1 VSLFDKSIKLESG
14 LRRSNHI
21 DHFISYKVEEYVNRI
36 RKKTKIEKFNSCSPK
51 DLGEGGTLREISTQK
66 MSRINIGLLETM
78 PLLKHH

>member
-51 DLGEGGTLREISTQK
+51 DLGGRWNFEGNFNPK
-66 MSRINIGLLETM
+66 DV
-78 PLLKHH
+78 